1 MAIKLTETQVEL
13 LNLLYANVLNANEYC
28 EALLSDGELYR
39 GVKDECIRPLHVKIQ
54 WLKQSLALKVP
65 RDKVKDRDVAF
76 SDPLVYDE
84 VARLMSYMT
93 PEKRQQVEDFAKS
106 ILA

>member
-1 MAIKLTETQVEL
+1 MAIKLTETQAEL

-39 GVKDECIRPLHVKIQ
+39 NVKDECIRPLHVKIQ

>member
-1 MAIKLTETQVEL
+1 MAIKLTETQTEL
-13 LNLLYANVLNANEYC
+13 LNLLYANVVNANEYC
-28 EALLSDGELYR
+28 EALLSDGDLFKGIKE
-39 GVKDECIRPLHVKIQ
+39 ECIRPVHVKVK
-54 WLKQSLALKVP
+54 WLKQSLGLKVP

>member
-1 MAIKLTETQVEL
+1 MAIKLTETQSEL
-13 LNLLYANVLNANEYC
+13 LNLLYANIVNANEYC
-28 EALLSDGELYR
+28 EALLNDDELFR
-39 GVKDECIRPLHVKIQ
+39 GVKDECIRPVHVKIK

-65 RDKVKDRDVAF
+65 RHKTQEREQAF
-76 SDPLVYDE
+76 EDSLVYDE

-93 PEKRQQVEDFAKS
+93 PEKRQHLEEYAKS

>member
-1 MAIKLTETQVEL
+1 MAIKLTETQSEL
-13 LNLLYANVLNANEYC
+13 LNLLYANVLNANDYC
-28 EALLSDGELYR
+28 EALLSDGNLYK
-39 GVKDECIRPLHVKIQ
+39 GVKDECIRPLYVKIQ

-65 RDKVKDRDVAF
+65 RDRTQQREEMFKDSF
-76 SDPLVYDE
+76 VYDE

-93 PEKRQQVEDFAKS
+93 PEKRQEVEDFAKS

>member
-54 WLKQSLALKVP
+54 WLK
-65 RDKVKDRDVAF
+65 
-76 SDPLVYDE
+76 
-84 VARLMSYMT
+84 ARLMSYMT